1 MMKRTIIVLWM
12 ALVTMTLAAQ
22 GTGWSAG
29 TGTLNDPYQIKTA
42 QELET
47 LAANV
52 NAGNAYKGVY
62 FRMMADVNLS
72 TVCGESLNKSWSPIG
87 AVGKEGFSGVFDGA
101 DHVITGLYIKGGT
114 DKQGFFG
121 FVNGG
126 MIRRCVVRGGSV
138 SITGD
143 YTSGAIIVGVMKNAT
158 IEDCIVE
165 GATLSGN
172 FGSNIGFI
180 AGKMVDSR
188 LFGNYVTN
196 SVLSSGAHTGAIC
209 GRKSGKS
216 ILQKNRFT
224 ASVMGVSGGCDGKNI
239 NNSKNHEGAVL
250 TTEPMREIAAISA
263 EPVTAEVVELLPTAS
278 VKEAQTTDS
287 LQKAQPGFMYEQLQE
302 GQKELLPAEN
312 IHEESFME
320 IVNSIKK
327 APTTAS
333 LPKNTSYIVKTRDTK
348 KTDRMIFGTVG
359 SWQDGAE
366 PTDFLASNFRYYSM
380 CDWREGMRFMVVPE
394 KRDLLVSTF
403 YDART
408 NKAVSSGPLRYKI
421 MIYKGHETASNG
433 REHVFFTCQDD
444 GKDYYYELPLGH
456 YDDYC
461 YSRQGVPTLAYLD
474 DVDKARALLTDHQM
488 LTRST
493 TYRIDDPN
501 NDDEGY
507 REVSVERNIVVTVKA
522 VGVGTRDFPVKI
534 VVEDEQG
541 NQFYQCVAMSGT
553 NCSLRDDEFVTK
565 NERFLFQHSFDY
577 ADGIMAIFDNLNN
590 YIGQTVHT
598 NHHTSMRSRGSGKM
612 RVVKVPRFTGFIIDE
627 IEPLQNSRYYT
638 LTMREAESR
647 RVYYKDV
654 AFNVEDVKNT
664 RDGSFDEDFFGY
676 VFGMGEGAT
685 KETSKETRT
694 AIREGR
700 VIRGMKKEEVE
711 MAMGE
716 PFRKLTEANG
726 EEKWMY
732 SRSNGV
738 ILDVWFYAE
747 TGLVREAKARLS
759 AEEAQKRALEAKKKG
774 AAKRKAQEA
783 ARQENNNQ
791 PVLPFEEDKK
801 EQQQKQ

>member
-1 MMKRTIIVLWM
+1 MKKRTIMVLWM

-22 GTGWSAG
+22 GTGWLEG
-29 TGTLNDPYQIKTA
+29 LGTLNEPYQIKTA

-62 FRMMADVNLS
+62 FKMTADVNLS
-72 TVCGESLNKSWSPIG
+72 TVCGESLNKNWSPIG
-87 AVGKEGFSGVFDGA
+87 AVGKEGFAGVFDGA
-101 DHVITGLYIKGGT
+101 DHVITGLYIKGGN
-114 DKQGFFG
+114 DKQGLFG

-126 MIRRCVVRGGSV
+126 MIRRCVVRNASV

-143 YTSGAIIVGVMKNAT
+143 YTSGAIIVGVTKNAT
-158 IEDCIVE
+158 VEDCIVE

-172 FGSNIGFI
+172 FGSNLGFI
-180 AGKMVDSR
+180 AAKMSDSR

-196 SVLSSGAHTGAIC
+196 SVLSGGAHTGAIC

-216 ILQKNRFT
+216 MLQKNRFT
-224 ASVMGVSGGCDGKNI
+224 ASVMGVSGGCNGKNI
-239 NNSKNHEGAVL
+239 NNSKNYEGAVL

-263 EPVTAEVVELLPTAS
+263 ETVTPEVVELQPTAS
-278 VKEAQTTDS
+278 VKEAQKS
-287 LQKAQPGFMYEQLQE
+287 ASQVPGYIHEELME
-302 GQKELLPAEN
+302 GERELLPSAN
-312 IHEESFME
+312 IHEHSFMQ
-320 IVNSIKK
+320 ILNSLKK
-327 APTTAS
+327 SPTTAP
-333 LPKNTSYIVKTRDTK
+333 LPKNLSYVVTTKETK
-348 KTDRMIFGTVG
+348 KTDRMIFGTAG
-359 SWQDGAE
+359 IRPDGAE

-403 YDART
+403 RDAKT

-421 MIYKGHETASNG
+421 MVYKGHETASNG

-444 GKDYYYELPLGH
+444 GKEYYYELPLGY

-461 YSRQGVPTLAYLD
+461 YSRKGVPTLAYLD
-474 DVDKARALLTDHQM
+474 DVDKARALLTGHQM
-488 LTRST
+488 LTRSS

-507 REVSVERNIVVTVKA
+507 KEVNVQKNIIVTVKA

-565 NERFLFQHSFDY
+565 NERFLFQNSFDY
-577 ADGIMAIFDNLNN
+577 ADGIMTIEENLNN
-590 YIGQTVHT
+590 YIGKTVHT

-647 RVYYKDV
+647 RVYHKDV
-654 AFNVEDVKNT
+654 AFNIEDVTNT
-664 RDGSFDEDFFGY
+664 PGGNMDEDFFGY

-774 AAKRKAQEA
+774 TARRKAQEA
-783 ARQENNNQ
+783 ARQEANNQ

-801 EQQQKQ
+801 EQQKQQ

>member
-1 MMKRTIIVLWM
+1 MKRTIIVLWM
-12 ALVTMTLAAQ
+12 ALFTMTMVAQ
-22 GTGWSAG
+22 GTGWLAG

-62 FRMMADVNLS
+62 FKMTADVNLS
-72 TVCGESLNKSWSPIG
+72 TVCGMSLNKSWSPIG
-87 AVGKEGFSGVFDGA
+87 AVGKEGFCGVFDGA
-101 DHVITGLYIKGGT
+101 DHVISGLYIKGGN
-114 DKQGFFG
+114 DKQGLFG

-126 MIRRCVVRGGSV
+126 MVRRCVVRGASV

-143 YTSGAIIVGVMKNAT
+143 YTSGAIIVGVTKNAT

-165 GATLSGN
+165 DATLSGN
-172 FGSNIGFI
+172 FGSNLGFI
-180 AGKMVDSR
+180 VGKMSDSR

-196 SVLSSGAHTGAIC
+196 SVLSGGAHNGAIC

-216 ILQKNRFT
+216 MLQKNRFT
-224 ASVMGVSGGCDGKNI
+224 ASVMGVSGGCNGKNI
-239 NNSKNHEGAVL
+239 NNSKNYEGAVL

-263 EPVTAEVVELLPTAS
+263 ETVTPEVEELTPKAS
-278 VKEAQTTDS
+278 VKEAQPS
-287 LQKAQPGFMYEQLQE
+287 ASQAPGFMYEQLKE
-302 GQKELLPAEN
+302 GERELLPSEN
-312 IHEESFME
+312 IHEHSFMQ
-320 IVNSIKK
+320 IVNSLKK
-327 APTTAS
+327 APTTDP
-333 LPKNTSYIVKTRDTK
+333 LPKNLSYIVKTKDTK
-348 KTDRMIFGTVG
+348 KTDRMIFGTTGVRLE
-359 SWQDGAE
+359 GAE
-366 PTDFLASNFRYYSM
+366 TTGFLTSNFRYYSM
-380 CDWREGMRFMVVPE
+380 CDWYEGMRFMVVPD
-394 KRDLLVSTF
+394 KCDLLVSTF
-403 YDART
+403 RDARN
-408 NKAVSSGPLRYKI
+408 NKAVSSGSLRYKI

-433 REHVFFTCQDD
+433 REHVFFTCRDD
-444 GKDYYYELPLGH
+444 GKEYYYELPLGH

-461 YSRQGVPTLAYLD
+461 YSRKGVPTLAYLD
-474 DVDKARALLTDHQM
+474 DVDRARALLLNHQI
-488 LTRST
+488 LTRSSL
-493 TYRIDDPN
+493 YRIDDPN

-507 REVSVERNIVVTVKA
+507 KEVNVQKNIIVTVKA

-553 NCSLRDDEFVTK
+553 NCSLRDDEFGAK
-565 NERFLFQHSFDY
+565 NERFLFLHSFDY
-577 ADGIMAIFDNLNN
+577 ADGIMPIEENLNN
-590 YIGQTVHT
+590 YIGTTVHT

-647 RVYYKDV
+647 RVYHKDV
-654 AFNVEDVKNT
+654 AFNIEDVTNT
-664 RDGSFDEDFFGY
+664 PGGNMDEDFFGY

-700 VIRGMKKEEVE
+700 VIRGMKREEVE

-783 ARQENNNQ
+783 ARQEANNQ

-801 EQQQKQ
+801 EQQKQQ